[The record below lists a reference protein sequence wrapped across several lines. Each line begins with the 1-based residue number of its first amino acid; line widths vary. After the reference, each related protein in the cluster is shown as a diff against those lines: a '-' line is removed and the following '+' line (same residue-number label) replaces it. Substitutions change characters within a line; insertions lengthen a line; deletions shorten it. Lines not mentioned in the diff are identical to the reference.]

1 MIPHATRIKQVAAI
15 HDQRLLQCL
24 LDGGKIVLK
33 KLLDGLTTKPA
44 ELTGRINSDTIVV
57 RVITG

>member
-1 MIPHATRIKQVAAI
+1 LRKPEVTVKQV
-15 HDQRLLQCL
+15 